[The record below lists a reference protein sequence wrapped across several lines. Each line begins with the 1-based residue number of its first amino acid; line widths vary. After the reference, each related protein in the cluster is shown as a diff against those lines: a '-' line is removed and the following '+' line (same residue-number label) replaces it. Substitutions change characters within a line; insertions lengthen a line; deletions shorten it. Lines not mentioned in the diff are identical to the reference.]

1 MILISLELRCIPN
14 IQVEEEGEAD
24 TEDSSA
30 KGDLETPE
38 TAPSALQS
46 C

>member
-1 MILISLELRCIPN
+1 MILISLELRCMPN
-14 IQVEEEGEAD
+14 IQVEEREKTD
-24 TEDSSA
+24 REDSNA

-38 TAPSALQS
+38 TAPSALQK

>member
-1 MILISLELRCIPN
+1 MILISLELRCIQN
-14 IQVEEEGEAD
+14 IKVEEQEKAD
-24 TEDSSA
+24 TEDTKA

-38 TAPSALQS
+38 TAPSALQN